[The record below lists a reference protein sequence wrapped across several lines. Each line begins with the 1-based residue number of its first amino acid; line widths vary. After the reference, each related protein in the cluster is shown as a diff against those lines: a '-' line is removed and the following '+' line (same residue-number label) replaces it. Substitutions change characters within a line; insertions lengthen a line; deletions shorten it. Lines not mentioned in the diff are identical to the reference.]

1 MATLTRRNDAPF
13 MSLRDAMN
21 QLIADSFAPVSGPA
35 AAPTNGVE
43 SLPMNL
49 YEDGEKYYLALQAP
63 GVNPEAVEITAAN
76 GVLTVAA
83 HRDSA
88 SREGWRTLWQEFAP
102 SDFRRQVRLP
112 IEFDT
117 NGIEATYEQ
126 GLLWLTIPKAEHVKP
141 KTIKVQVGK

>member
-21 QLIADSFAPVSGPA
+21 QLIADSFAPVSGQA

-88 SREGWRTLWQEFAP
+88 AREGWRTLWQEFA
-102 SDFRRQVRLP
+102 STDFRRQVRLP

>member
-1 MATLTRRNDAPF
+1 MVTLTRRNNQPF
-13 MSLRDAMN
+13 LSLRDAMN
-21 QLIADSFAPVSGPA
+21 QLIADSFAPVVGSA
-35 AAPTNGVE
+35 AASANSGE

-49 YEDGEKYYLALQAP
+49 YEDEEKYYLALQAP
-63 GVNPEAVEITAAN
+63 GVDPEAVEITAAH

-83 HRDSA
+83 RRELPA
-88 SREGWRTLWQEFAP
+88 REGWRTVWQEFAP

-117 NGIEATYEQ
+117 NGIEATYEH

>member
-1 MATLTRRNDAPF
+1 MVTLTRRNDQPF

-21 QLIADSFAPVSGPA
+21 QLIANSFAPVTGS
-35 AAPTNGVE
+35 TNGVE

-49 YEDGEKYYLALQAP
+49 YEDAEKYYLALQAP

-83 HRDSA
+83 RRELPV
-88 SREGWRTLWQEFAP
+88 REGWRTLWQEFVP

-112 IEFDT
+112 VEFDA
-117 NGIEATYEQ
+117 NGIEATYEH

>member
-1 MATLTRRNDAPF
+1 MATLTRRVDQPF

-21 QLIADSFAPVSGPA
+21 QLIAESFTPMLGS
-35 AAPTNGVE
+35 TNSHNNGAE

-49 YEDGEKYYLALQAP
+49 YEDGEKFYLALQAP
-63 GVNPEAVEITAAN
+63 GVDPQALEITAAN

-83 HRDSA
+83 RRESA
-88 SREGWRTLWQEFAP
+88 GREGWRTLWQESGPAEY
-102 SDFRRQVRLP
+102 RRQVRLP
-112 IEFDT
+112 IEFDA
-117 NGIEATYEQ
+117 NGIEASYEN

>member
-1 MATLTRRNDAPF
+1 MVTLTRRNNQPF

-21 QLIADSFAPVSGPA
+21 QLIADSFAPVVGSA
-35 AAPTNGVE
+35 AAATNGVE

-83 HRDSA
+83 RRELPARD
-88 SREGWRTLWQEFAP
+88 GWRTVWQEFAP

-112 IEFDT
+112 IEFDS
-117 NGIEATYEQ
+117 NGIEATYEH

>member
-1 MATLTRRNDAPF
+1 MVTLTRRHDQPF

-21 QLIADSFAPVSGPA
+21 QFIADSFVPVTGSA
-35 AAPTNGVE
+35 ASTNGVA

-49 YEDGEKYYLALQAP
+49 YEDGEKYYLALQVP
-63 GVNPEAVEITAAN
+63 GVNPETVEITAAN

-83 HRDSA
+83 RRESPA
-88 SREGWRTLWQEFAP
+88 REGWRTVWQELAP

-112 IEFDT
+112 VEFDSS
-117 NGIEATYEQ
+117 GIEATYEH
-126 GLLWLTIPKAEHVKP
+126 GLLWLTVPKAEHVKP